1 MERAAFLS
9 RLRLRKNTVQVD
21 EGEKC
26 IICEQKY
33 GTMSS
38 ETETGERKVRLPCNA
53 EHTVGYDCIDTWLEV
68 HNTCPVCEQQLFEPD
83 YEDEDEEDEDARYE
97 YNEDHLCHAQQWA
110 AITPDS
116 DYYYEEMDPQDI
128 EVYRKDGLQQ
138 TTILC
143 LELCDALGFEA
154 PDHPIRYVA
163 GLVASWVWPPV
174 DLEDDPPLS
183 DCSIAAA
190 CVYAATHLTRQR
202 TSATGVVDNRRSVQ
216 SIARVC
222 EASET
227 SIHAIYEWIYDA
239 NPTLTREMLSRMG
252 ARRASRVWPRL
263 PEPREPRAWTRLPEP
278 L

>member
-1 MERAAFLS
+1 M
-9 RLRLRKNTVQVD
+9 KVD

-26 IICEQKY
+26 TICEEKY
-33 GTMSS
+33 GTILSDA
-38 ETETGERKVRLPCNA
+38 ETGERKVRLPCNA
-53 EHTVGYDCIDTWLEV
+53 EHTVGYGCIDTWLEV

-83 YEDEDEEDEDARYE
+83 YEDEEDEDARYE

-110 AITPDS
+110 AITPES

-128 EVYRKDGLQQ
+128 EVFRKDGLEQ
-138 TTILC
+138 TKNLC

-163 GLVASWVWPPV
+163 GLVASWVWPTVFPMVWPTV
-174 DLEDDPPLS
+174 DLEADSPLS

-190 CVYAATHLTRQR
+190 CVYAATHLTRRR

-222 EASET
+222 EASGT
-227 SIHAIYEWIYDA
+227 SIHAAYELIYDK
-239 NPTLTREMLSRMG
+239 NPTLTREMLERMG
-252 ARRASRVWPRL
+252 ARTASRV
-263 PEPREPRAWTRLPEP
+263 
-278 L
+278 